1 MKSFLKIDR
10 FWILFI
16 IIIILFILLNF
27 VNDSMK
33 HKIIIYENF
42 ENKYEIPKII
52 IQTWK
57 TKAIPEKYKDDYES
71 LRKYNPKYQFLFF
84 NDDDI
89 KYFLQSNY
97 PEYYKIYNKLPIII
111 QKIDFF
117 RYVAIYHYG
126 GFYFDLDMRCFQ
138 SLDPLLKHKCVFPID
153 LVLGK
158 KCENKNFVKKRFKNY
173 CARNMTY
180 MVGQYAFGAY
190 PKHPFIL
197 KLIMEIQKN
206 IDKYLEDF
214 KTDGDT
220 LQYVYSTTGPDYV
233 TNLYMD
239 DLNKDS
245 IHILDFPQGQHFGEY
260 AVHNHYG
267 TWK

>member
-1 MKSFLKIDR
+1 MIPELKLNSFVIIFL
-10 FWILFI
+10 I
-16 IIIILFILLNF
+16 IIIIFILLNF

-33 HKIIIYENF
+33 NKVVVYERF
-42 ENKYEIPKII
+42 ENNEIPKII

-57 TKAIPEKYKDDYES
+57 TKAIPDKYKEDYDS

-84 NDDDI
+84 NDPDI

-117 RYVAIYHYG
+117 RYVAVYHYG
-126 GFYFDLDMRCFQ
+126 GFYFDLDMRCFM
-138 SLDPLLKHKCVFPID
+138 SLDKLLKYNCVFPID
-153 LVLGK
+153 LVLK
-158 KCENKNFVKKRFKNY
+158 KRCENTNFVRKRFKNY
-173 CARNMTY
+173 CENDMTF
-180 MVGQYAFGAY
+180 MVGQYAFGAR
-190 PKHPFIL
+190 PRHPFIK
-197 KLIMEIQKN
+197 KLITTIQDN
-206 IDKYLEDF
+206 IDQYLEDF
-214 KTDGDT
+214 KINGDT

-233 TNLYMD
+233 TDLYMEYD
-239 DLNKDS
+239 NKDDV
-245 IHILDFPQGQHFGEY
+245 HILDYPDGQHFGEY